1 MTVDLFN
8 TISGAELRIHVG
20 QIGQKF
26 QAEISSSAFT
36 LTAAT
41 RKEFAFKNP
50 AGTIV
55 RKTATEV
62 NAPSGT
68 SRTFTDEFGVDTT
81 LLIQL
86 EYTVDVSTLFATAGV
101 WSVWIEVEAPLY
113 THYGTTTEFTV
124 FSVGGA

>member
-1 MTVDLFN
+1 MTVDLFK
-8 TISGAELRIHVG
+8 TVTGAQLRIHVG

-26 QAEISSSAFT
+26 QAELGSSAFS
-36 LTAAT
+36 LSSST

-68 SRTFTDEFGVDTT
+68 NRTFTDEFGVDTT

-101 WSVWIEVEAPLY
+101 WSVWIEVEAPTF
-113 THYGTTTEFTV
+113 THYGTATEFTV
-124 FSVGGA
+124 FSVGGV